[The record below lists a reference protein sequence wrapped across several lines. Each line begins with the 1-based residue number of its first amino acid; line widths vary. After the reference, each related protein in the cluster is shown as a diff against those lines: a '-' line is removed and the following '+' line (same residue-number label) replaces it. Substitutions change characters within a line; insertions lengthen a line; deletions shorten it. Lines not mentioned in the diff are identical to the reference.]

1 MTSTVAQTPVLTEF
15 DGETTEAE
23 FLFHPELSD
32 CVQSRVR
39 FQGRGAGAERRP
51 EEKGG
56 GGNLARKPRCWV
68 TIKGLQKFLAKEK

>member
-1 MTSTVAQTPVLTEF
+1 MTSTVAQTPVITEF

-39 FQGRGAGAERRP
+39 FQGRGAGAGVGSSVGTSRGWPFFSRV
-51 EEKGG
+51 
-56 GGNLARKPRCWV
+56 AFS
-68 TIKGLQKFLAKEK
+68 GL